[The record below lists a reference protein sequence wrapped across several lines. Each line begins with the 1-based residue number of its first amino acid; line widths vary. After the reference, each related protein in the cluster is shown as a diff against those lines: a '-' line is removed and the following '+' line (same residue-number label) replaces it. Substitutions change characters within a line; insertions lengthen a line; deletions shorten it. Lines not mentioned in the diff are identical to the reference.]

1 LTQTAPTETP
11 QPADRRLVSIA
22 FPASTET
29 GPVDG
34 VALVTIERPDVLNA
48 LSFDLLDELADAFA
62 TLDADPTCR
71 AIVLTG
77 SGTRAFAAGADIK
90 ELSDATHLEL
100 YFGGRIDKWDAIRK
114 IRTPIVAAVSGY
126 CLGGGCELAMAC
138 DLIVASESAQF
149 GQPETNLA
157 VLPGAG
163 GTQRLTRA
171 IGKSKAMDVILTG
184 RFLSAQE
191 AEQAGL
197 VARVFSQ
204 ESWLEE
210 AKGLA
215 QAIAAKSPV
224 GVRLAKEAVNQAF
237 ETTLAAGLDAERK
250 AFHLALSSE
259 DAREGLKA
267 FMEKRTPNTKG
278 R

>member
-1 LTQTAPTETP
+1 MTVL
-11 QPADRRLVSIA
+11 
-22 FPASTET
+22 
-29 GPVDG
+29 
-34 VALVTIERPDVLNA
+34 IEREEPIAVVRLNRPEQLNA
-48 LSFDLLDELADAFA
+48 LSNQLMGELVGALENLDDDEAV
-62 TLDADPTCR
+62 R
-71 AIVLTG
+71 SIVLAG
-77 SGTRAFAAGADIK
+77 NERAFAAGADIN
-90 ELSDATHLEL
+90 ELADATPLEL
-100 YFGGRIDKWDAIRK
+100 YFGGRIDRWDAIRK

-138 DLIVASESAQF
+138 DLIVAAEGAQF
-149 GQPETNLA
+149 GQPETNLG

-171 IGKSKAMDVILTG
+171 VGKSKAMDVILTG
-184 RFLSAQE
+184 RFLSARE

-197 VARVFSQ
+197 VARVVADDA
-204 ESWLEE
+204 WLEE
-210 AKGLA
+210 AKRVA
-215 QAIAAKSPV
+215 HEIAAKSPV

-259 DAREGLKA
+259 DAQEGLKA
-267 FMEKRTPNTKG
+267 FTEKRRPEFKG

>member
-1 LTQTAPTETP
+1 VTVLVERDEPVAVV
-11 QPADRRLVSIA
+11 RLN
-22 FPASTET
+22 
-29 GPVDG
+29 
-34 VALVTIERPDVLNA
+34 RPEQRNA
-48 LSFDLLDELADAFA
+48 LSNQLMSELVGALEN
-62 TLDADPTCR
+62 LDADEAIRC
-71 AIVLTG
+71 IVLTG
-77 SGTRAFAAGADIK
+77 DDKTFAAGADIK
-90 ELSDATHLEL
+90 ELSDATHFEL

-138 DLIVASESAQF
+138 DLIVASETAQF

-184 RFLSAQE
+184 RFLTADE
-191 AEQAGL
+191 AERAGL
-197 VARVFSQ
+197 VARVFPR
-204 ESWLEE
+204 ESWLED
-210 AKGLA
+210 AKGVA
-215 QAIAAKSPV
+215 ASIAEKSPV

-259 DAREGLKA
+259 DAREGLTA
-267 FMEKRTPNTKG
+267 FLEKRKPDFKG

>member
-1 LTQTAPTETP
+1 MTVVVERDEPVAIV
-11 QPADRRLVSIA
+11 RLN
-22 FPASTET
+22 
-29 GPVDG
+29 
-34 VALVTIERPDVLNA
+34 RPEQRNA
-48 LSFDLLDELADAFA
+48 LSNQLMSELVGALEN
-62 TLDADPTCR
+62 LDADEVIRC
-71 AIVLTG
+71 IVLTG
-77 SGTRAFAAGADIK
+77 DDKAFAAGADIK
-90 ELSDATHLEL
+90 ELSDATHFEL
-100 YFGGRIDKWDAIRK
+100 YFGGRIDRWDAIRK

-138 DLIVASESAQF
+138 DLIVAAETAQF

-184 RFLSAQE
+184 RFLSAEE

-197 VARVFSQ
+197 VARVFPQ
-204 ESWLEE
+204 ESWLAD
-210 AKGLA
+210 AKGVA
-215 QAIAAKSPV
+215 ASIAERSPV

-259 DAREGLKA
+259 DAQEGLIA
-267 FMEKRTPNTKG
+267 FLEKRKPDFKG